1 MEVILTANIKKL
13 GKVGDI
19 VNVKS
24 GYARNFLFINNKAIR
39 KTLENLK
46 NLEKQKSEIEE
57 KELKIKENAQKIIEK
72 IKNITLEFKKE
83 ADENGQLYGSV
94 KTREILEKLKEKS
107 IDLESDSIII
117 KNQIK
122 TVGEYIVEINP
133 YHDLSENLKIIISSS
148 KEEQ

>member
-94 KTREILEKLKEKS
+94 KTREILEKLKEKIYRFWS
-107 IDLESDSIII
+107 
-117 KNQIK
+117 Q
-122 TVGEYIVEINP
+122 TA
-133 YHDLSENLKIIISSS
+133 
-148 KEEQ
+148 

>member
-1 MEVILTANIKKL
+1 MDVILTANIKKL

-39 KTLENLK
+39 KTSENLK

>member
-39 KTLENLK
+39 KTSENLK
-46 NLEKQKSEIEE
+46 NLENQKKEIEE
-57 KELKIKENAQKIIEK
+57 KELKIRADAEEIIEK
-72 IKNITLEFKKE
+72 IKNIKLEFTKE

-94 KTREILEKLKEKS
+94 KTREILEALKEKS
-107 IDLESDSIII
+107 INLEPDSIII
-117 KNQIK
+117 KDQIK
-122 TVGEYIVEINP
+122 MVGEFTIEINP
-133 YHDLSENLKIIISSS
+133 YHDLSENLKIIINSS
-148 KEEQ
+148 KEQ

>member
-39 KTLENLK
+39 KTSENLK
-46 NLEKQKSEIEE
+46 NLENQKKEIEE
-57 KELKIKENAQKIIEK
+57 KELKIRADAEEIIEK
-72 IKNITLEFKKE
+72 IKNIKLEFTKE

-94 KTREILEKLKEKS
+94 KTREILEALKEKS
-107 IDLESDSIII
+107 INLESDSIII
-117 KNQIK
+117 KDQIK
-122 TVGEYIVEINP
+122 MVGEFTIEINP
-133 YHDLSENLKIIISSS
+133 YHDLSENLKIIINSS
-148 KEEQ
+148 KEQ